1 MKFTMPSNADLTA
14 SLAALNLLVIAFF
27 IASTLSDTNVA
38 TFSHVRDV
46 LFFTLSHTPTTLVLI
61 ALNTVLAVDLRE
73 FQRPERVFLIAFQ
86 VVDVDVLIIF
96 QTLAI
101 FSFKLLNVRVADKHG
116 WEEKESIKNIIKKY
130 QEELGDNGQILVR
143 ASGTE
148 PLIRIMAEGPQQERL
163 EEIASAIAEVVN
175 SELG

>member
-1 MKFTMPSNADLTA
+1 MACVDFT
-14 SLAALNLLVIAFF
+14 
-27 IASTLSDTNVA
+27 
-38 TFSHVRDV
+38 
-46 LFFTLSHTPTTLVLI
+46 LFF
-61 ALNTVLAVDLRE
+61 
-73 FQRPERVFLIAFQ
+73 
-86 VVDVDVLIIF
+86 
-96 QTLAI
+96 
-101 FSFKLLNVRVADKHG
+101 FSL
-116 WEEKESIKNIIKKY
+116 SIKNIIKKY